1 MLPQLYVQVFITHS
15 ISNPLNRVK
24 RTGVPMKYQ
33 TSDFRN
39 GLKVEIDGQPY
50 IMVYFQFVKPGK
62 GTAFTRTKLKNMI
75 SGNVLER
82 TYRTGETLDAAP
94 VEDKNMMYMYDEGEF
109 SVFMDNETFETVN
122 IPTVSIED
130 ERPFLTENLEV
141 DVLFYKERPV
151 NIDLPNFIED
161 EITYTEPAVK
171 GNTATNATKPATL
184 ACGATI
190 QVPLF
195 IEQGER
201 IKVDTRT
208 KAYSSR
214 VR

>member
-1 MLPQLYVQVFITHS
+1 
-15 ISNPLNRVK
+15 
-24 RTGVPMKYQ
+24 MKYQ

-94 VEDKNMMYMYDEGEF
+94 VEDREMMYMYDEGDF
-109 SVFMDNETFETVN
+109 AVFMDNESFESVN
-122 IPTVSIED
+122 VDLNAIKD
-130 ERPFLTENLEV
+130 ERPFLTENLNV
-141 DVLFYKERPV
+141 QVLFYKGNPV

-161 EITYTEPAVK
+161 EIVFTEPAVK
-171 GNTATNATKPATL
+171 GNTATNATKPAEL
-184 ACGATI
+184 GCGAQV

-195 IEQGER
+195 VEQGER

-208 KAYSSR
+208 KSYVSR
-214 VR
+214 VK

>member
-1 MLPQLYVQVFITHS
+1 
-15 ISNPLNRVK
+15 
-24 RTGVPMKYQ
+24 MKYQ

-94 VEDKNMMYMYDEGEF
+94 VEDRNMMYMYDEGEF
-109 SVFMDNETFETVN
+109 AVFMDNESFETVN
-122 IPTVSIED
+122 IALSSIED

-161 EITYTEPAVK
+161 EITFTEPAVK

-184 ACGATI
+184 ACGATV

-208 KAYSSR
+208 RAYSSR
-214 VR
+214 VK

>member
-1 MLPQLYVQVFITHS
+1 
-15 ISNPLNRVK
+15 
-24 RTGVPMKYQ
+24 MKYQ

-82 TYRTGETLDAAP
+82 TYRTGETIDAAP
-94 VEDKNMMYMYDEGEF
+94 VEDRNMMYMYDEGEF
-109 SVFMDNETFETVN
+109 CVFMDNETFESVN
-122 IPTVSIED
+122 IPLASIQD

-141 DVLFYKERPV
+141 DVLFYKGRPV

-161 EITYTEPAVK
+161 EIEFTEPAVK

-184 ACGATI
+184 VCGATV

-208 KAYSSR
+208 KEYSSR
-214 VR
+214 VK

>member
-1 MLPQLYVQVFITHS
+1 
-15 ISNPLNRVK
+15 
-24 RTGVPMKYQ
+24 MKYQ

-94 VEDKNMMYMYDEGEF
+94 VEDRNMMYMYDEGEF

-122 IPTVSIED
+122 IPTVSIEE

-201 IKVDTRT
+201 IKVETRT

-214 VR
+214 VK

>member
-1 MLPQLYVQVFITHS
+1 
-15 ISNPLNRVK
+15 
-24 RTGVPMKYQ
+24 MKYQ

-39 GLKVEIDGQPY
+39 GLKVEIDSQPY

-94 VEDKNMMYMYDEGEF
+94 VEDRNMMYMYDEGEF
-109 SVFMDNETFETVN
+109 AVFMDNETFETVN
-122 IPTVSIED
+122 ISLKSIED
-130 ERPFLTENLEV
+130 ERPFLTENIEV

-161 EITYTEPAVK
+161 EIEYTEPAVK

-184 ACGATI
+184 VCGATV

-201 IKVDTRT
+201 IRVDTRT
-208 KAYSSR
+208 KEYSSR
-214 VR
+214 VK

>member
-1 MLPQLYVQVFITHS
+1 
-15 ISNPLNRVK
+15 
-24 RTGVPMKYQ
+24 MKYQ

-39 GLKVEIDGQPY
+39 GLKVEIDSQPY

-94 VEDKNMMYMYDEGEF
+94 VEDRNMMYMYDDGEF
-109 SVFMDNETFETVN
+109 AVFMDNESFETVN
-122 IPTVSIED
+122 IPLTSIED

-184 ACGATI
+184 ACGATV

-214 VR
+214 VK

>member
-1 MLPQLYVQVFITHS
+1 
-15 ISNPLNRVK
+15 
-24 RTGVPMKYQ
+24 MKYQ

-94 VEDKNMMYMYDEGEF
+94 VEDRNMMYMYDEGEF
-109 SVFMDNETFETVN
+109 AVFMDNETFETVN
-122 IPTVSIED
+122 IPLSSIED
-130 ERPFLTENLEV
+130 ERPFLTENIEV

-161 EITYTEPAVK
+161 EIEYTEPAVK
-171 GNTATNATKPATL
+171 GNTATNATKPAQL
-184 ACGATI
+184 VCGATV

-201 IKVDTRT
+201 IRVDTRT

-214 VR
+214 VK

>member
-1 MLPQLYVQVFITHS
+1 
-15 ISNPLNRVK
+15 
-24 RTGVPMKYQ
+24 MKYQ

-39 GLKVEIDGQPY
+39 GLKVEIDGNPY
-50 IMVYFQFVKPGK
+50 VMVYFQFVKPGK
-62 GTAFTRTKLKNMI
+62 GTAFTRTKLKHMI
-75 SGNVLER
+75 NGNILER
-82 TYRTGETLDAAP
+82 TYRTGESLLAAE

-109 SVFMDNETFETVN
+109 AVFMDNESFETYN
-122 IPTVSIED
+122 ILLSAMVD

-141 DVLFYKERPV
+141 DVLFYKGNPV

-161 EITYTEPAVK
+161 EITYCEPAVK

-184 ACGATI
+184 ICGATI

-195 IEQGER
+195 VEQGER

-208 KAYSSR
+208 KA
-214 VR
+214 

>member
-1 MLPQLYVQVFITHS
+1 
-15 ISNPLNRVK
+15 
-24 RTGVPMKYQ
+24 MKYQ

-39 GLKVEIDGQPY
+39 GLKVEIDNQPY

-75 SGNVLER
+75 TGSVLER

-94 VEDKNMMYMYDEGEF
+94 VEDREMMYMYDEGEF
-109 SVFMDNETFETVN
+109 AVFMDNETFETVN
-122 IPTVSIED
+122 IDLKAIQD
-130 ERPFLTENLEV
+130 ERPFLTENLNV
-141 DVLFYKERPV
+141 QVLFYKERPV

-161 EITYTEPAVK
+161 EISYCEPAVK

-184 ACGATI
+184 TCGA
-190 QVPLF
+190 QVNVPLF

-201 IKVDTRT
+201 IRVDTRT
-208 KAYSSR
+208 KSYVSR
-214 VR
+214 VK

>member
-1 MLPQLYVQVFITHS
+1 
-15 ISNPLNRVK
+15 
-24 RTGVPMKYQ
+24 MKYQ

-39 GLKVEIDGQPY
+39 GLKVEIDNQPY

-75 SGNVLER
+75 TGSVLER

-94 VEDKNMMYMYDEGEF
+94 VEDREMMYMYDEGEF
-109 SVFMDNETFETVN
+109 AVFMDNESFETVN
-122 IPTVSIED
+122 IDLKAIKD
-130 ERPFLTENLEV
+130 ERPFLTENLNIQ
-141 DVLFYKERPV
+141 VLFYKERPV

-161 EITYTEPAVK
+161 EISFCEPAVK

-184 ACGATI
+184 TCGA
-190 QVPLF
+190 QVNVPLF

-201 IKVDTRT
+201 IRVDTRT
-208 KAYSSR
+208 KSYVSR
-214 VR
+214 VK